1 MHPTPLC
8 PNARPLRRPAAAAT
22 HQRPASPPPAARQV
36 YANHVEPLKL
46 QLANAPRH
54 LPTLRI
60 NPAKTDI
67 DAFVFED
74 FEVLGYAPHRKIE
87 MQMAV

>member
-1 MHPTPLC
+1 
-8 PNARPLRRPAAAAT
+8 
-22 HQRPASPPPAARQV
+22 V
-36 YANHVEPLKL
+36 YANHVVPLQQ

-60 NPAKTDI
+60 NPAKADI

-74 FEVLGYAPHRKIE
+74 FEVLGYAPHKKIE
-87 MQMAV
+87 MVMAV